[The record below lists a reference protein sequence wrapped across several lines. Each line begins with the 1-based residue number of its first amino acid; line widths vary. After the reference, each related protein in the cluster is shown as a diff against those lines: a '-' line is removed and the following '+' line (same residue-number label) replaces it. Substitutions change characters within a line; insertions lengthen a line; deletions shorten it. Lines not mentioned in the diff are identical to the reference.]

1 MAFTLSKKELAKLR
15 ASGQVMTE
23 EQAWRE
29 YVRSNPPRINQPCI
43 CLEYVVPRGKR
54 WLEQYA
60 DNPTGREQADAQAA
74 WCDSK
79 GYATHMY
86 MGTFTPPAIQSFK
99 RAAA

>member
-60 DNPTGREQADAQAA
+60 DNPTGREQADAQRAYL
-74 WCDSK
+74 DKRGIPS
-79 GYATHMY
+79 TLR
-86 MGTFTPPAIQSFK
+86 MGTFKAPAIQSFK
-99 RAAA
+99 K